1 MDYLFLC
8 YNTIEFGVKIVKFSI
23 LTFGCKVNS
32 YESEFMKEQL
42 IKHNYVYS
50 DNYKDSDIVIVNT
63 CSVTNTA
70 DNKCKKM
77 IRSVRRDNSECILMI
92 CGCTSE
98 NHREE
103 LNDLDIDILIGN
115 KEKSKVVSLIEE
127 YIKSNNKYIKFYNEK
142 RLPFEDMKV
151 EEFNDLTRA
160 YVKIQDGCNNYC
172 AYCIIP
178 YVRGSIRS
186 KNFDD
191 AVNEIKDLVNK
202 GHKEIVFTGIN
213 TGAYGKETGNY
224 DLTDLI
230 REISKIEGLERIRV
244 SSIEITEINDKFIE
258 EMANNKKLCAH
269 LHVSLQS
276 GSERI
281 LKIMNRKYTKLEYLE
296 KINKLKKAR
305 PEINLTTDVIVGFPT
320 ETEDE
325 FLECVE
331 YCKLVGFSKIHVFPY
346 SKREGT
352 KAATMDGHL
361 SNDVK
366 KERARKLIE
375 IDKDLQLEY
384 NQKFVGTKVNVLI
397 EEIIDG
403 QAIGHT
409 QNFLKVI
416 VNQKLIPNTC
426 YDVFIKS
433 ADIEYVNGELEEK

>member
-1 MDYLFLC
+1 M
-8 YNTIEFGVKIVKFSI
+8 KFNI

-32 YESEFMKEQL
+32 YESEYMKEQL
-42 IKHNYVYS
+42 IKQGYVYE
-50 DNYKDSDIVIVNT
+50 DDYKSSDIVIVNT

-77 IRSVRRDNSECILMI
+77 IRNVRRDNSEALLMV
-92 CGCTSE
+92 CGCTAE

-115 KEKSKVVSLIEE
+115 KEKSKVIELISDYRCSKE
-127 YIKSNNKYIKFYNEK
+127 KYIKFYNDR

-151 EEFNDLTRA
+151 DEFNDKTRA

-186 KNFDD
+186 KGFTE
-191 AVNEIKDLVNK
+191 AVEEIKELVSK

-213 TGAYGKETGNY
+213 TGAYGRENGEY

-230 REISKIEGLERIRV
+230 KEISKIKDLDRIRV

-258 EMANNKKLCAH
+258 EMKNNKKLCGY

-281 LKIMNRKYTKLEYLE
+281 LQVMNRKYTKQEYLN
-296 KINKLKKAR
+296 KINKLREAR
-305 PEINLTTDVIVGFPT
+305 PNINLTTDVIVGFPT
-320 ETEDE
+320 ETEEE
-325 FLECVE
+325 FLECVD

-352 KAATMDGHL
+352 KAASMDGHL
-361 SNDVK
+361 PTNIK
-366 KERARKLIE
+366 KDRARRLIE
-375 IDKDLQLEY
+375 IDEILQLNY
-384 NQKFVGTKVNVLI
+384 NNLFVGKDVNVLV
-397 EEIIDG
+397 EEIVDG
-403 QAIGHT
+403 KSVGHT
-409 QNFLKVI
+409 ENFLKVEI
-416 VNQKLIPNTC
+416 NKVLETNRC
-426 YDVFIKS
+426 YDVRIFK
-433 ADIEYVNGELEEK
+433 ADIDKVEGELK

>member
-1 MDYLFLC
+1 M
-8 YNTIEFGVKIVKFSI
+8 KFNVV
-23 LTFGCKVNS
+23 TFGCKVNS

-42 IKHNYVYS
+42 LKNGFVLS
-50 DNYKDSDIVIVNT
+50 EDYKTSDIVIVNT

-77 IRSVRRDNSECILMI
+77 IRSIRRENKNAILMV
-92 CGCTSE
+92 CGCTAE

-115 KEKSKVVSLIEE
+115 KEKSNIVSLIEDFRQ
-127 YIKSNNKYIKFYNEK
+127 SNKKYIKFYDSR

-151 EEFNDLTRA
+151 NEFNNLTRA

-191 AVNEIKDLVNK
+191 AVSEIKDLVAK

-213 TGAYGKETGNY
+213 TGAYGKEIGKY

-230 REISKIEGLERIRV
+230 REISKIDKLERIRV
-244 SSIEITEINDKFIE
+244 SSIEITEIDDKFIE
-258 EMANNKKLCAH
+258 ELANNRKLCAH

-281 LKIMNRKYTKLEYLE
+281 LKIMNRKYTKCEYLE
-296 KINKLKKAR
+296 KIGKLKNAR
-305 PEINLTTDVIVGFPT
+305 PDINLTTDVIVGFPT
-320 ETEDE
+320 ETEEE

-331 YCKLVGFSKIHVFPY
+331 YCKLVEFSKIHVFPY

-352 KAATMDGHL
+352 KAAQMDGHL
-361 SNDVK
+361 SNFVK
-366 KERARKLIE
+366 KERARRLIE
-375 IDKDLQLEY
+375 IDNDLQLKY
-384 NQKFVGTKVNVLI
+384 NEKFINKKVNVLI
-397 EEIIDG
+397 EDVIDNKS
-403 QAIGHT
+403 IGHT
-409 QNFLKVI
+409 ENFLKVEI
-416 VNQKLIPNTC
+416 NEKLKQNVC
-426 YDVFIKS
+426 YDIRVKEAFIDKV
-433 ADIEYVNGELEEK
+433 IGIREE

>member
-1 MDYLFLC
+1 M
-8 YNTIEFGVKIVKFSI
+8 KFNI

-32 YESEFMKEQL
+32 YESEYMKEQL
-42 IKHNYVYS
+42 IKQGYVYE
-50 DNYKDSDIVIVNT
+50 DDYKSSDIVIVNT

-77 IRSVRRDNSECILMI
+77 IRNVRRDNSEALLMV
-92 CGCTSE
+92 CGCTAE

-115 KEKSKVVSLIEE
+115 KEKSKVIELISDYRCSKE
-127 YIKSNNKYIKFYNEK
+127 KYIKFYNDR

-151 EEFNDLTRA
+151 DEFNDKTRA

-186 KNFDD
+186 KGFTE
-191 AVNEIKDLVNK
+191 AVEEIKELVSK

-213 TGAYGKETGNY
+213 TGAYGRENGEY

-230 REISKIEGLERIRV
+230 KEISKIKDLDRIRV

-258 EMANNKKLCAH
+258 EMKNNKKLCGH

-281 LKIMNRKYTKLEYLE
+281 LQVMNRKYTKQEYLN
-296 KINKLKKAR
+296 KINKLREAR
-305 PEINLTTDVIVGFPT
+305 PNINLTTDVIVGFPT
-320 ETEDE
+320 ETEEE
-325 FLECVE
+325 FLECVD

-352 KAATMDGHL
+352 KAASMDGHL
-361 SNDVK
+361 PTNIK
-366 KERARKLIE
+366 KDRARRLIE
-375 IDKDLQLEY
+375 IDEILQLNY
-384 NQKFVGTKVNVLI
+384 NNLFVGKDVNVLV
-397 EEIIDG
+397 EEIVDG
-403 QAIGHT
+403 KSVGHT
-409 QNFLKVI
+409 ENFLKVEI
-416 VNQKLIPNTC
+416 NKVLETNRC
-426 YDVFIKS
+426 YDVRIFK
-433 ADIEYVNGELEEK
+433 ADIDKVEGELK

>member
-1 MDYLFLC
+1 M
-8 YNTIEFGVKIVKFSI
+8 KFNI

-32 YESEFMKEQL
+32 YESEYMKEQL
-42 IKHNYVYS
+42 INHGYIYE
-50 DNYKDSDIVIVNT
+50 DDYKSSDIVIVNT

-77 IRSVRRDNSECILMI
+77 IRNVRRDNNDALLMV
-92 CGCTSE
+92 CGCTAE
-98 NHREE
+98 NHRDE

-115 KEKSKVVSLIEE
+115 KEKSKVIELIEDYQTSHE
-127 YIKSNNKYIKFYNEK
+127 KYIKFYNDR

-151 EEFNDLTRA
+151 NEFNDKTRA

-186 KNFDD
+186 KGFLE
-191 AVNEIKDLVNK
+191 AVSEIKELVYK

-213 TGAYGKETGNY
+213 TGAYGKETGKY

-230 REISKIEGLERIRV
+230 REISKIDGLERIRV
-244 SSIEITEINDKFIE
+244 SSIEITEINDKFIL
-258 EMANNKKLCAH
+258 EMKNNKKLCGH

-281 LKIMNRKYTKLEYLE
+281 LNIMNRKYTKQEYLD
-296 KINKLKKAR
+296 KINKLREAR
-305 PEINLTTDVIVGFPT
+305 PDINLTTDVIVGFPT
-320 ETEDE
+320 ETEEE
-325 FLECVE
+325 FLECID

-352 KAATMDGHL
+352 KAAEMDGHL
-361 SNDVK
+361 PNNIK
-366 KERARKLIE
+366 KDRARRLIL
-375 IDKDLQLEY
+375 IDNDLQLKY
-384 NQKFVGTKVNVLI
+384 NQKFIGKMVNVLV

-403 QAIGHT
+403 KSIGHT
-409 QNFLKVI
+409 ENFLKVI
-416 VNQKLIPNTC
+416 IDKELDTNRC
-426 YDVFIKS
+426 YDVVIKE
-433 ADIEYVNGELEEK
+433 AYIDYVKGE

>member
-1 MDYLFLC
+1 M
-8 YNTIEFGVKIVKFSI
+8 KFNI

-32 YESEFMKEQL
+32 YESEYMKEQL
-42 IKHNYVYS
+42 IKQGYVYE
-50 DNYKDSDIVIVNT
+50 DDYKSSDIVIVNT

-77 IRSVRRDNSECILMI
+77 IRNVRRDNSEALLMV
-92 CGCTSE
+92 CGCTAE

-115 KEKSKVVSLIEE
+115 KEKSKVIELISDYRCSKE
-127 YIKSNNKYIKFYNEK
+127 KYIKFYNDR

-151 EEFNDLTRA
+151 DEFNDKTRA

-186 KNFDD
+186 KGFTE
-191 AVNEIKDLVNK
+191 AVEEIKELVSK

-213 TGAYGKETGNY
+213 TGAYGRENGEY

-230 REISKIEGLERIRV
+230 KEISKIKDLDRIRV

-258 EMANNKKLCAH
+258 EMKNNKKLCGH

-281 LKIMNRKYTKLEYLE
+281 LQVMNRKYTKQEYLD
-296 KINKLKKAR
+296 KINKLREAR
-305 PEINLTTDVIVGFPT
+305 PNINLTTDVIVGFPT
-320 ETEDE
+320 ETEEE
-325 FLECVE
+325 FLECVD

-352 KAATMDGHL
+352 KAASMDGHL
-361 SNDVK
+361 PTNIK
-366 KERARKLIE
+366 KDRARRLIE
-375 IDKDLQLEY
+375 IDEILQLNY
-384 NQKFVGTKVNVLI
+384 NNLFVGKDVNVLV
-397 EEIIDG
+397 EEIVDG
-403 QAIGHT
+403 KSVGHT
-409 QNFLKVI
+409 ENFLKVEI
-416 VNQKLIPNTC
+416 NKVLETNRC
-426 YDVFIKS
+426 YDVRIFK
-433 ADIEYVNGELEEK
+433 ADIDKVEGELK

>member
-1 MDYLFLC
+1 M
-8 YNTIEFGVKIVKFSI
+8 KFSI

-42 IKHNYVYS
+42 LKNDYIYS
-50 DNYKDSDIVIVNT
+50 EDYKTSDIVIVNT

-77 IRSVRRDNSECILMI
+77 IRSVRRDNKDAILMV
-92 CGCTSE
+92 CGCTAE

-115 KEKSKVVSLIEE
+115 KEKSLIVSLIED
-127 YIKSNNKYIKFYNEK
+127 YRQSNEKYIKFYNER

-151 EEFNDLTRA
+151 NEFSDLTRA

-186 KNFDD
+186 KNFDE
-191 AVNEIKDLVNK
+191 AVNEIKTLVDK

-213 TGAYGKETGNY
+213 TGAYGKETGKY

-230 REISKIEGLERIRV
+230 REISKIDGLERIRV
-244 SSIEITEINDKFIE
+244 SSIEITEINDKFIG
-258 EMANNKKLCAH
+258 EMKVNPKLCAH

-281 LKIMNRKYTKLEYLE
+281 LQIMNRKYTKAEYLE

-320 ETEDE
+320 ETEEE
-325 FLECVE
+325 FLECVS
-331 YCKLVGFSKIHVFPY
+331 YCKEVGFSKIHVFPY

-361 SNDVK
+361 SNDIK
-366 KERARKLIE
+366 KNRARRLIE
-375 IDKDLQLEY
+375 IDNDLQLQY
-384 NQKFVGTKVNVLI
+384 NKKFIGEKVNVLI
-397 EEIIDG
+397 EEIVDG
-403 QAIGHT
+403 KSIGHT

-416 VNQKLIPNTC
+416 VNEVLDTNTC
-426 YDVFIKS
+426 YDIMITDAFV
-433 ADIEYVNGELEEK
+433 EYVEGKKEEM

>member
-1 MDYLFLC
+1 M
-8 YNTIEFGVKIVKFSI
+8 KFNI

-32 YESEFMKEQL
+32 YESEYMKEQL
-42 IKHNYVYS
+42 INHGYVYEN
-50 DNYKDSDIVIVNT
+50 DYKISDIVIVNT

-70 DNKCKKM
+70 DSKCKKM
-77 IRSVRRDNSECILMI
+77 IRNIRRDNNDAILLV
-92 CGCTSE
+92 CGCTAE

-115 KEKSKVVSLIEE
+115 KEKSRVIELIEDYQTSQE
-127 YIKSNNKYIKFYNEK
+127 KYIKFYNDR

-151 EEFNDLTRA
+151 NEFNDKTRA

-186 KNFDD
+186 KGFDE
-191 AVNEIKDLVNK
+191 AVLEIKELVSK

-213 TGAYGKETGNY
+213 TGAYGKETGKY

-230 REISKIEGLERIRV
+230 REISKIDGLERIRV

-258 EMANNKKLCAH
+258 EMKNNKKLCGH

-281 LKIMNRKYTKLEYLE
+281 LNIMNRKYTKQEYLD
-296 KINKLKKAR
+296 KINKLRDAR
-305 PEINLTTDVIVGFPT
+305 PDINLTTDVIVGFPT
-320 ETEDE
+320 ETEEE

-352 KAATMDGHL
+352 KAAGMDGHL
-361 SNDVK
+361 PNDIK
-366 KERARKLIE
+366 KDRARRLIL
-375 IDKDLQLEY
+375 IDNDLQLKY
-384 NQKFVGTKVNVLI
+384 NQKFADKVVNVLV

-403 QAIGHT
+403 KSIGHT
-409 QNFLKVI
+409 ENFLKVI
-416 VNQKLIPNTC
+416 IDKELDTNKC
-426 YDVFIKS
+426 YDVVVKN
-433 ADIEYVNGELEEK
+433 AYTDYVKGELK

>member
-1 MDYLFLC
+1 M
-8 YNTIEFGVKIVKFSI
+8 KFNI

-32 YESEFMKEQL
+32 YESEYMKEQL
-42 IKHNYVYS
+42 IKQGYVYE
-50 DNYKDSDIVIVNT
+50 DDYKSSDIVIVNT

-77 IRSVRRDNSECILMI
+77 IRNVRRDNSEALLMV
-92 CGCTSE
+92 CGCTAE

-115 KEKSKVVSLIEE
+115 KEKSKVIELISDYRCSKE
-127 YIKSNNKYIKFYNEK
+127 KYIKFYNDR

-151 EEFNDLTRA
+151 DEFNDKTRA

-186 KNFDD
+186 KGFTE
-191 AVNEIKDLVNK
+191 AVEEIKELVSK

-213 TGAYGKETGNY
+213 TGAYGRENGEY

-230 REISKIEGLERIRV
+230 KEISKIKDLDRIRV

-258 EMANNKKLCAH
+258 EMKNNKKLCGH

-281 LKIMNRKYTKLEYLE
+281 LQVMNRKYTKQEYLN
-296 KINKLKKAR
+296 KINKLREAR
-305 PEINLTTDVIVGFPT
+305 PNINLTTDVIVGFPT
-320 ETEDE
+320 ETEEE
-325 FLECVE
+325 FLECVD

-352 KAATMDGHL
+352 KATSMDGHL
-361 SNDVK
+361 PTNVK
-366 KERARKLIE
+366 KDRARRLIE
-375 IDKDLQLEY
+375 IDDILQLNY
-384 NQKFVGTKVNVLI
+384 NNLFVGKDVNVLV
-397 EEIIDG
+397 EEIVDG
-403 QAIGHT
+403 KSVGHT
-409 QNFLKVI
+409 ENFLKVEI
-416 VNQKLIPNTC
+416 NKVLETNRC
-426 YDVFIKS
+426 YDVRIIK
-433 ADIEYVNGELEEK
+433 ADIDKVEGELK